1 MSELKATQTRQQ
13 LQQLESEHGDLKSQ
27 LSIVR
32 ISEPIFS
39 PEEDS
44 TGSSP
49 SKRNSDVSAVDT
61 PSPASLEADLTHYKV
76 QRKPANWK
84 AAAV

>member
-1 MSELKATQTRQQ
+1 MSELNAAQTREQ
-13 LQQLESEHGDLKSQ
+13 LQQLEKEHGDLKSQ

-44 TGSSP
+44 SGSSP

-76 QRKPANWK
+76 WRDLENRK
-84 AAAV
+84 AVSV

>member
-1 MSELKATQTRQQ
+1 MSELNATQTRQQ

-39 PEEDS
+39 PEEDP

-49 SKRNSDVSAVDT
+49 SKRNSDISAVDA

-76 QRKPANWK
+76 RRKPANWK